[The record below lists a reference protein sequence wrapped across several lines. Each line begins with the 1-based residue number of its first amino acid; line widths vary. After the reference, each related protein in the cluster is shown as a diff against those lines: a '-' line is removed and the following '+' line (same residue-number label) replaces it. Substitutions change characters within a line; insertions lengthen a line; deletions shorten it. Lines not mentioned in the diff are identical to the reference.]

1 MPSRGHVSDYKTTA
15 KILQAS
21 FYWPTLLQDVHN
33 YVQTCDHCQKIENWS
48 RRKEMPL
55 KYILEVQI
63 FDVLGMDFM
72 RPFTSSQGNQYIL
85 VVVDYVSKWVE
96 AHANPTNNSQ
106 VVARLFKGSSYPI
119 SEFPTSSLVTMV
131 PISLRRNLNP
141 FLKSTM
147 CATNLGL
154 TTTLKRVAK

>member
-15 KILQAS
+15 KILQAG

-96 AHANPTNNSQ
+96 
-106 VVARLFKGSSYPI
+106 LGSP
-119 SEFPTSSLVTMV
+119 
-131 PISLRRNLNP
+131 
-141 FLKSTM
+141 
-147 CATNLGL
+147 C
-154 TTTLKRVAK
+154 